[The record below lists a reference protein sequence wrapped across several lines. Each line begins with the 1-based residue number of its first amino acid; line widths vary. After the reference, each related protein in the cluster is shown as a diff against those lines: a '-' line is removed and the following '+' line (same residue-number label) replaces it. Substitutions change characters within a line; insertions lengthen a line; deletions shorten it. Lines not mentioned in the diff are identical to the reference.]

1 MDYLHSL
8 TLVFHSV
15 VRYFVLIA
23 MILSILRSARGWF
36 GGAPFEKLDEKLSVW
51 LLIMAHTQLI
61 LGLLLY
67 GISPAVVFSG
77 ASMKD
82 PVARYWLVEHI
93 TTMLIAITLI
103 TLSRITTKK
112 LTEAT
117 SRTSVAGASGASV
130 TDTGSSSEDSLRR
143 ISVAKHKRVFLYNVF
158 AMVLILM
165 AIGMSG
171 RGYFNLPSV
180 L

>member
-36 GGAPFEKLDEKLSVW
+36 GGAPFDKLDEKLSLW
-51 LLIMAHTQLI
+51 LLMMAHTQLI
-61 LGLLLY
+61 LGLILY
-67 GISPAVVFSG
+67 GVSPAVVFSG

-103 TLSRITTKK
+103 TLSRITTKN
-112 LTEAT
+112 LTEA
-117 SRTSVAGASGASV
+117 VA
-130 TDTGSSSEDSLRR
+130 R
-143 ISVAKHKRVFLYNVF
+143 HKRVFLYNVF

-165 AIGMSG
+165 AISMSG
-171 RGYFNLPSV
+171 RGFFNLPSV

>member
-1 MDYLHSL
+1 MQYFHTL
-8 TLVFHSV
+8 TLLFHST

-23 MILSILRSARGWF
+23 IIVSLYRSAKGWF
-36 GGAPFEKLDEKLSVW
+36 GSAPFEKMDEKLSVW

-61 LGLLLY
+61 LGLILY
-67 GISPAVVFSG
+67 TVSPAVIFSA

-93 TTMLIAITLI
+93 STMIIAITLI

-112 LTEAT
+112 LTDA
-117 SRTSVAGASGASV
+117 RA
-130 TDTGSSSEDSLRR
+130 R
-143 ISVAKHKRVFLYNVF
+143 HKRVFLYNTF
-158 AMVLILM
+158 AILLILM
-165 AIGMSG
+165 AISMSG
-171 RGYFNLPSV
+171 RGFFSLP

>member
-36 GGAPFEKLDEKLSVW
+36 GGAPFDKLDEKLSLW
-51 LLIMAHTQLI
+51 LLMMAHTQLI
-61 LGLLLY
+61 LGLILY
-67 GISPAVVFSG
+67 GVSPAVVFSG

-103 TLSRITTKK
+103 TLSRITTKR
-112 LTEAT
+112 LTSAT
-117 SRTSVAGASGASV
+117 SRASVAGTSGVSGAG
-130 TDTGSSSEDSLRR
+130 TGSSEDSLR

-165 AIGMSG
+165 AISMSG
-171 RGYFNLPSV
+171 RGFFNLPSV

>member
-36 GGAPFEKLDEKLSVW
+36 GGAPFDKLDEKLSLW
-51 LLIMAHTQLI
+51 LLMMAHTQLI
-61 LGLLLY
+61 LGLILY
-67 GISPAVVFSG
+67 GVSPAVVFSG

-112 LTEAT
+112 LSEA
-117 SRTSVAGASGASV
+117 VA
-130 TDTGSSSEDSLRR
+130 R
-143 ISVAKHKRVFLYNVF
+143 HKRVFLYNVF

-165 AIGMSG
+165 AISMSG
-171 RGYFNLPSV
+171 RGFFNLPSV

>member
-8 TLVFHSV
+8 TVVFHSV

-23 MILSILRSARGWF
+23 MLVSIFRSARGWF
-36 GGAPFEKLDEKLSVW
+36 GGAAFEKVDEKLSVW

-61 LGLLLY
+61 LGLILY
-67 GISPAVVFSG
+67 GVSPAVIFSG

-93 TTMLIAITLI
+93 STMLIAITLI

-112 LTEAT
+112 LTDAK
-117 SRTSVAGASGASV
+117 
-130 TDTGSSSEDSLRR
+130 
-143 ISVAKHKRVFLYNVF
+143 AKHKRIFLYNIF
-158 AMVLILM
+158 ALLLILM
-165 AIGMSG
+165 AISMSG
-171 RGYFNLPSV
+171 RGFFSLPSV